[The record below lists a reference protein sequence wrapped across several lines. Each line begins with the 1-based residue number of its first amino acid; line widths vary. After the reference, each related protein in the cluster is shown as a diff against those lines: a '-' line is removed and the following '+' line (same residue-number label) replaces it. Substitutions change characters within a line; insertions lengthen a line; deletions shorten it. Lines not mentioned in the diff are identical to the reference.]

1 LRFDFSYPVVLRYI
15 VMTAPAT
22 KEKTPRQIWGLHPNV
37 FFLGVVSLFTDVSS
51 EMIFTLVPLFV
62 KNVLGGG
69 GIIVGLIGGLS
80 ESFDAIFR
88 IFSGRISDR
97 FRQRKILAVIG
108 YGFSTIVKPFM
119 LLATA
124 WGGVLGVRFGDRIG
138 KGIRSSPRDALI
150 ADSVTAETRG
160 KSFGIHRA
168 MDTSGAVLGLAAAAI
183 IIYFLQGSGLNL
195 TNDTYRWLV
204 IIGIIPAVLAVIVLI
219 GLVHEKRLPSAA
231 TSKASGTAQIQT
243 KQAFSGQ
250 FKLFLLIMGVF
261 TLGNSSDFFI
271 VLRAQDLNVNVLEIT
286 IMLVVFNLTYA
297 LIATPA
303 GIISD
308 KLGRRRVIVIGW
320 TVYALVYLG
329 FALSTNVWSIWV
341 LFAAYGI
348 YYGIVEGVAKAF
360 VADLVPAERRGTAY
374 GYYQTAV
381 GLMLLPASVI
391 AGVLWD
397 KVNTAAPFYF
407 GAGLAFIAM
416 LGLLLLVKEKRQKL
430 T

>member
-1 LRFDFSYPVVLRYI
+1 MASSV
-15 VMTAPAT
+15 A
-22 KEKTPRQIWGLHPNV
+22 KNTPPRNIWGLHPNV
-37 FFLGVVSLFTDVSS
+37 FFLGLVSLLTDISS

-69 GIIVGLIGGLS
+69 GVIVGLIGGLS

-97 FRQRKILAVIG
+97 FQRRKLLAIIG
-108 YGFSTIVKPFM
+108 YSFSTLIKPFM

-150 ADSVTAETRG
+150 ADSVDAKVRG
-160 KSFGIHRA
+160 KSFGFHRA
-168 MDTSGAVLGLAAAAI
+168 MDTSGAVLGLAAAAV
-183 IIYFLQGSGLNL
+183 IIYFLQGTDL
-195 TNDTYRWLV
+195 TLMNDTYRWLV
-204 IIGIIPAVLAVIVLI
+204 IVGIVPAVFSIIILI
-219 GLVHEKRLPSAA
+219 AFVTEKVHPSSTSIKSAGA
-231 TSKASGTAQIQT
+231 TSAVQ
-243 KQAFSGQ
+243 KQGFSGQ
-250 FKLFLLIMGVF
+250 FKLFLFIMAVF

-271 VLRAQDLNVNVLEIT
+271 VLRAQNLDVNVLEIT
-286 IMLVVFNLTYA
+286 LMLVVFNITYA
-297 LIATPA
+297 LVATPA
-303 GIISD
+303 GILSD
-308 KLGRRRVIVIGW
+308 KLGRRRVIIIGW

-329 FALSTNVWSIWV
+329 FAVATSVWSIWV

-348 YYGIVEGVAKAF
+348 YYGIVEGVAKAY

-381 GLMLLPASVI
+381 GLTLLPASVL

-397 KVNTAAPFYF
+397 TVNTAAPFYF
-407 GAGLAFIAM
+407 GAGLTFLAM
-416 LGLLLLVKEKRQKL
+416 LGLLLLLREKRPSQA
-430 T
+430 